1 MAKKEEKKIF
11 VLDTN
16 IPLQDPNCLLGFKE
30 HDICIPITV
39 LEELDK
45 FKKGNETK
53 NLNARTFL
61 RALSK
66 FIETPK
72 SCSEGASLGKG
83 LGKVFIELGSSGY
96 PKIMESAFMQDT
108 PDHRI
113 LATALSLKKKK
124 ASYSV
129 ILVTNDINFKVK
141 ATALGVETEGYRN
154 ETVTDMDKIY
164 TSITEVKLT
173 DAEWNK
179 IYSKPQSR
187 KKKEEVIFDNR
198 NLPIPTSLKSYPCNH
213 LFIIK
218 GEGDSSFRILAR
230 KTDERMLV
238 IQEDDLKIKEVSPRN
253 SEQTFALS
261 ALLDPAINLIA
272 LTGKAGTGKTLVAL
286 AAALHQKKSYKEI
299 LVARPAIEMSDKTL
313 GFLPGNKDE
322 KIDPYMMPIYDNLAV
337 IKEKLE
343 PDRNLDAQEPI
354 REWAKANQIE
364 VLVLNYVRG
373 RSLAERFIIIDEA
386 QNLTPHEIKTIVTR
400 AGEGT
405 KIVVIGDI
413 TQIDSPYQNERSNGL
428 SYLIDKWKGEPEFV
442 HVHMIH
448 GERSPL
454 ADKAGRIMWITTYK
468 QKTLAVFQP
477 GFSIINIC

>member
-1 MAKKEEKKIF
+1 MAKEEKKIF

-16 IPLQDPNCLLGFKE
+16 IPLQDPNCLIGFKE

-61 RALSK
+61 RSLSK
-66 FIETPK
+66 VINNPK
-72 SCSEGASLGKG
+72 TCSVGASLGSG
-83 LGKVFIELGSSGY
+83 LGKVFIELGSSRY
-96 PKIMESAFMQDT
+96 PKTMESAFMEDT

-113 LATALSLKKKK
+113 LAAAISLKDKRP
-124 ASYSV
+124 SYSV
-129 ILVTNDINFKVK
+129 IIVTNDINFKVK
-141 ATALGVETEGYRN
+141 AIAMGVETEGYKN

-164 TSITEVKLT
+164 TSITEVKFS
-173 DAEWNK
+173 DSEWNK
-179 IYSKPQSR
+179 LYQKQTSK
-187 KKKEEVIFDNR
+187 KKKENAIFDNKSF
-198 NLPIPTSLKSYPCNH
+198 PVPASLKKYPLNH

-218 GEGDSSFRILAR
+218 GEEGSNFRFLVR
-230 KTDERMLV
+230 KTERLEI
-238 IQEDDLKIKEVSPRN
+238 IQEEDLKIKEITPRN
-253 SEQTFALS
+253 PEQSFALS
-261 ALLDPAINLIA
+261 ALLDPQINLIA

-286 AAALHQKKSYKEI
+286 AAALHQRKIYTEI
-299 LVARPAIEMSDKTL
+299 LVARPAMEMSDKTL
-313 GFLPGNKDE
+313 GFLPGNKEE

-337 IKEKLE
+337 IRERIESEKEKE
-343 PDRNLDAQEPI
+343 NEQPI
-354 REWAKANQIE
+354 RDWAKANQIE

-373 RSLAERFIIIDEA
+373 RSLSERFIIIDEA
-386 QNLTPHEIKTIVTR
+386 QNLTPHEIKTIITR

-413 TQIDSPYQNERSNGL
+413 TQIDSPYQNERRIGL

-442 HVHMIH
+442 HVHMVH

-454 ADKAGRIMWITTYK
+454 ADKAGRIMWITQLK
-468 QKTLAVFQP
+468 KALAVFQP
-477 GFSIINIC
+477 GFS